1 MVASGKIF
9 KIRQETGLK
18 SISDKLTDYKK
29 EELYENEQDNFTL
42 LVEIKELSL
51 EKNSLKGVFA
61 QDIITHIYHHGEQIP
76 LPMTLETSFVFTIHE
91 NQLLLIVLE
100 KKYRANYVANKLS
113 ELLFVGVGY
122 ISEAK
127 IPSETLKA
135 YHENNPKNTKIIFF
149 GEVDIPNIN
158 KLSLYGP
165 DLKDTSLYQ
174 NYLSHG
180 EIWYIVVTSQKYGYI
195 VGITGNATIT
205 VFNNIDRSDYV
216 TFVID
221 EIFSL
226 ID

>member
-29 EELYENEQDNFTL
+29 EELYENEQNNFTL

-135 YHENNPKNTKIIFF
+135 YHENIIRSRSKRYFF
-149 GEVDIPNIN
+149 ISE
-158 KLSLYGP
+158 LSLSWRNMVHCR
-165 DLKDTSLYQ
+165 DLAK
-174 NYLSHG
+174 
-180 EIWYIVVTSQKYGYI
+180 IWIYRR
-195 VGITGNATIT
+195 
-205 VFNNIDRSDYV
+205 NNWKCYYHRIQ
-216 TFVID
+216 
-221 EIFSL
+221 
-226 ID
+226 